1 MSSRRIAEITVKEL
15 LSERDLDEAG
25 FFTKRH
31 RERLIEAGKF
41 PKPIRFGDSKNTK
54 RFYTR
59 ESIEAYKAAASAE
72 ATAA

>member
-1 MSSRRIAEITVKEL
+1 VTKEL

-31 RERLIEAGKF
+31 RERLIKAGKF
-41 PKPIRFGDSKNTK
+41 PKPVRFGDSNNSK

-59 ESIEAYKAAASAE
+59 ESIEAYKALAASAE

>member
-1 MSSRRIAEITVKEL
+1 VKEL

-41 PKPIRFGDSKNTK
+41 PKPIRFGDSKNSM

-59 ESIEAYKAAASAE
+59 ESIEAFKARAASAE
-72 ATAA
+72 ETAA